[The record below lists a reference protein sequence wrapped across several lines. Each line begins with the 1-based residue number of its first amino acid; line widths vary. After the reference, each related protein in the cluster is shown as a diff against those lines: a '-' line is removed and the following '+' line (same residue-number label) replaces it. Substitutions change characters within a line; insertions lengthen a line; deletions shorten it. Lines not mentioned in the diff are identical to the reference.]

1 MGLDLGCRQVGVGK
15 VTVGLT
21 SQQMLWPPA
30 DNHCRAQG
38 TGGNIGAK
46 LSDKRC
52 KQGLAVIPGRPSK
65 PVTHQGAG
73 VPGTHPGVQ
82 LVTWPRHSPP
92 AS

>member
-15 VTVGLT
+15 VTAGLT

-52 KQGLAVIPGRPSK
+52 KQGPAVIPGRPSK

-73 VPGTHPGVQ
+73 VPGTHPGV
-82 LVTWPRHSPP
+82 LTMGN
-92 AS
+92 AGI